1 MELKELNEKIPFF
14 VQGIDIEAP
23 KDFVFKLI
31 SDYSKH
37 ALWIT
42 GLEDEKHTDA
52 PEITGSTFCEKIKMY
67 GFKEEYCG
75 KVLAYEEGKM
85 YQIEVGDK
93 WVDFKLEYDFEEVNP
108 TKTHLILTA
117 WTLKGTSLHK
127 LFNVFNKR
135 ILEDQLTRLKV
146 VAETEFNKTK

>member
-1 MELKELNEKIPFF
+1 
-14 VQGIDIEAP
+14 
-23 KDFVFKLI
+23 
-31 SDYSKH
+31 
-37 ALWIT
+37 
-42 GLEDEKHTDA
+42 
-52 PEITGSTFCEKIKMY
+52 
-67 GFKEEYCG
+67 
-75 KVLAYEEGKM
+75 M

-117 WTLKGTSLHK
+117 LTLKGTSLHK